1 MTHDLAYQ
9 TTTYVVVSGH
19 QQASN
24 TRVRERLSDIFRVQP
39 DGSHISKVHLPD
51 PFELHLIIMHE
62 ALLDAKAVITA
73 MRGRLYDALDLVD
86 SYSKQSAN
94 QRSRETLE
102 NLTLQ
107 LHVVSQ
113 DTDSMA
119 ASADMAAMIVRRI
132 AESHGRYAKSLEN
145 DEERDMLMKT
155 TDATSYLSTSIESQM
170 RWLKSYK
177 SRKDIAMNLV
187 GHLKNNSL
195 ASALKQ
201 SRSLTSSLSKMRPL
215 VLRSLARLRRTAPPS
230 RSLQP

>member
-1 MTHDLAYQ
+1 MTHDLAHEI
-9 TTTYVVVSGH
+9 TTYVVVSGY

-24 TRVRERLSDIFRVQP
+24 TRVRERLTDIFRVQL
-39 DGSHISKVHLPD
+39 DGSHIKKVHLPD

-86 SYSKQSAN
+86 SYSKQLAN

-132 AESHGRYAKSLEN
+132 AESHRRYARSLKN
-145 DEERDMLMKT
+145 DEKQDILMKT
-155 TDATSYLSTSIESQM
+155 TDAMGYLSASIESQM

-187 GHLKNNSL
+187 GHLDNNSL
-195 ASALKQ
+195 APALKW
-201 SRSLTSSLSKMRPL
+201 SRSLTSSLSKMRPQA
-215 VLRSLARLRRTAPPS
+215 LRSLARLRRTAPPS
-230 RSLQP
+230 RSLQL

>member
-1 MTHDLAYQ
+1 MTHDLIHQ
-9 TTTYVVVSGH
+9 TTTYMVVCGH

-24 TRVRERLSDIFRVQP
+24 TRVREILTDIFRVQP
-39 DGSHISKVHLPD
+39 DGSHLSKVHLPD

-62 ALLDAKAVITA
+62 ALLDAKSVITA

-86 SYSKQSAN
+86 SYSKQPAN
-94 QRSRETLE
+94 QRSRGTLE

-132 AESHGRYAKSLEN
+132 AEAHGRYAKSLEN
-145 DEERDMLMKT
+145 DQKRDMLMGT
-155 TDATSYLSTSIESQM
+155 SDAISYLSTSIESQM

-187 GHLKNNSL
+187 GHLNGNS
-195 ASALKQ
+195 SAPALI
-201 SRSLTSSLSKMRPL
+201 
-215 VLRSLARLRRTAPPS
+215 
-230 RSLQP
+230 